1 MSDTGSSESTRLQR
15 AGRWARA
22 HRLLWVVLAL
32 LVLLYALAGF
42 FLVPVVAR
50 NAIEGYVRRDLGRHV
65 SIGAIRFNP
74 FTLVVEVRDFR
85 LSELDDTP
93 LAGFARLRLD
103 AELRSLAYWAWSFR
117 EIRFDGPELYVRVLR
132 DGSLNLAHLAPA
144 APPTPA
150 TTAPSPPPRVRIQ
163 VFGVHQG
170 VVHYQDLSRAVPFAA
185 TLTPIE
191 FDLSDFRT
199 ARDFENRYRF
209 SATTTRGERFDWSG
223 EFTVQPLGSSGEFT
237 VGALKATTITTYLGD
252 ALPFAVPSGTLDLA
266 GGYRFTA
273 GAGGDLA
280 LTLASAKLHD
290 FTVAPRAAS
299 DATPWVSIPELDVA
313 DTVLALGQR
322 RVTVGSVELTGA
334 HVSAWLDANGQLN
347 LQQLLGAPAATA
359 AAPSAAPVPAAAA
372 PWQLTL
378 ARFTASGLTIDAE
391 DRSVQPA
398 AKLQLAPLSLAVRN
412 YSTAPGTSLAVELT
426 TGIGKGALQVAG
438 NLTLAPFASQLK
450 VGMKD
455 FDLTALQPYAARAT
469 DMTVYR
475 GRLGAQLEVA
485 MIEAPAKAQPKLVL
499 TGAVTVDDLAT
510 RDNVMNADFITW
522 QSLRIAGLS
531 YRMAPDAL
539 AIDTITAVKPYG
551 RVIIGEKGTLNITDI
566 LRPMHAG
573 EAKPSAAQT
582 ASDEQPA
589 TAQPKASVVKVS
601 ATDAKVPAVRPAP
614 PATAAMPVRIR
625 RVLIEDGA
633 ADFTDHSIQPNF
645 SSAMLGLKG
654 SVVGLSSDP
663 ASRADIVLD
672 GAVDRYAP
680 VSIRGQVNLLSA
692 AAYTD
697 LSMNF
702 RNMELTTFNPYSGK
716 FTGYSIAQ
724 GKLSTELHYR
734 VENRK
739 LDAKHH
745 IVVDQ
750 LEFGAATESHN
761 AAPLPVKLA
770 VALLKDRNG
779 VITLDLP
786 VGGSLDDPTFRVG
799 PIIWKLFVGLLTKAV
814 TAPFALLGSLF
825 GGGEQLAYVD
835 FPAGS
840 AMLPQDQTQKLSQL
854 GKALMERPQLRLSV
868 PLHTGG
874 AADDA
879 QLEHEALEQALAT
892 APAPAPAAR
901 GTGRAARAA
910 GAATGAA
917 AAPAAA
923 VAASTPRLQALSG
936 VYHAQFGSDP
946 QYPDNAVDADT
957 RTQWLEQ
964 QLLPKFAPTSDARDA
979 LGRARAEA
987 VQAAVLTTQ
996 GLDPERVFLTDRP
1009 SGGGS
1014 ADHVRMELSLQ

>member
-1 MSDTGSSESTRLQR
+1 MATSTPDTKGSDPRPLAR
-15 AGRWARA
+15 AGRWITA
-22 HRLLWVVLAL
+22 HRLLLLVLAL
-32 LVLLYALAGF
+32 LALLYALAGF

-50 NAIEGYVRRDLGRHV
+50 NAIDGYVQRDLARHV
-65 SIGAIRFNP
+65 SIGEIRFNP
-74 FTLVVEVRDFR
+74 FTLVMEVRDFR
-85 LSELDDTP
+85 LAEANDAP

-103 AELRSLAYWAWSFR
+103 AELRSLIYRAWTFR
-117 EIRFDGPELYVRVLR
+117 EIRFDGPELYLRVLP

-144 APPTPA
+144 TPQAAAPA
-150 TTAPSPPPRVRIQ
+150 APSAPPRVRIQ

-170 VVHYQDLSRAVPFAA
+170 VLHYQDLSRPEPFAA
-185 TLTPIE
+185 TLAPIE

-209 SATTTRGERFDWSG
+209 SATTVRGERFDWSG
-223 EFTVQPLGSSGEFT
+223 EFTVQPLGSSGEFA
-237 VGALKATTITTYLGD
+237 VGALRAATITSYLGD

-266 GGYRFTA
+266 GSYRFAA
-273 GAGGDLA
+273 GSGGDVA
-280 LTLASAKLHD
+280 LTVASAKLHD
-290 FTVAPRAAS
+290 VALAPRAGDGAM
-299 DATPWVSIPELDVA
+299 PWVTVPELDVA
-313 DTVLALGQR
+313 DAVLALGQR
-322 RVTVGSVELTGA
+322 RVTVGSVQLTGA
-334 HVSAWLDANGQLN
+334 HVLAWLEASGQLN
-347 LQQLLGAPAATA
+347 LQQLLGT
-359 AAPSAAPVPAAAA
+359 PSAAPAGAAPAAAASAPSSASAA
-372 PWQLTL
+372 PWQLSL
-378 ARFTASGLTIDAE
+378 ARFTASGLAIDAE

-398 AKLQLAPLSLAVRN
+398 AKLQLSPLSLTVQN
-412 YSTAPGTSLAVELT
+412 YSTAPGTPLALELT
-426 TGIGKGALQVAG
+426 TGIGQGALHVAG
-438 NLTLAPFASQLK
+438 DLTLAPFATQLK
-450 VGMKD
+450 VGLKD

-475 GRLGAQLEVA
+475 GRLGADLTVA
-485 MIEAPAKAQPKLVL
+485 MTGAPARAQPKMTLK
-499 TGAVTVDDLAT
+499 GAVTLDDLAT

-551 RVIIGEKGTLNITDI
+551 RVIIGEKGSLNVTDI

-573 EAKPSAAQT
+573 EARPQV
-582 ASDEQPA
+582 EPQPA
-589 TAQPKASVVKVS
+589 ATAHSRSKVVKE
-601 ATDAKVPAVRPAP
+601 ARPAP
-614 PATAAMPVRIR
+614 AARPAPTPHAAGMPVHIR

-633 ADFTDHSIQPNF
+633 ADFTDHSVQPNF

-654 SVVGLSSDP
+654 SMVGLSSDP

-697 LSMNF
+697 VSMNF

-716 FTGYSIAQ
+716 FAGYSIAQ
-724 GKLSTELHYR
+724 GKLSTELRYH

-750 LEFGAATESHN
+750 LEFGAATESHD

-786 VGGSLDDPTFRVG
+786 VGGSLDDPSFRIG

-840 AMLPQDQTQKLSQL
+840 AVVSEDQAQKLAQL

-868 PLHTGG
+868 PLHAGS

-879 QLEHEALEQALAT
+879 QLEQAALEQALAA
-892 APAPAPAAR
+892 APAPASTPAPREKPAPAAVD
-901 GTGRAARAA
+901 
-910 GAATGAA
+910 AA
-917 AAPAAA
+917 AALLPRQRAL
-923 VAASTPRLQALSG
+923 AS
-936 VYHAQFGSDP
+936 VYHAKFGSDP
-946 QYPDNAVDADT
+946 RYPEEAADAAG

-964 QLLPKFAPTSDARDA
+964 QLLPKFAPTPEARDA

-987 VQAAVLTTQ
+987 VQAAVLATQ
-996 GLDPERVFLTDRP
+996 GLDPERVFLVDHP

-1014 ADHVRMELSLQ
+1014 PDHVRMDMSLQ